1 MRNKQLIMH
10 VIFIFGISSLIRAQQ
25 FTDLYGDYFG
35 QTPPGDSAVI
45 FAPGIVSLP
54 ERTEQ
59 IITFSPNGKECYVSV
74 WVNNANKIY
83 YFKYNNK
90 TWSAQLEANHIPGF
104 PFFSK
109 DGTRLYFSKDDD
121 IWMVGLTSGEYGIP
135 KILPSPINTSS
146 HEGECTVTVDG
157 TVYLRSKRPG
167 GFVTRGDIW
176 RILPSSKEAENL
188 GPDINTGS
196 YICCPYIS
204 GDGSFLIFSSIRP
217 GCIGAQ
223 DLYICFHKGNNEW
236 TKPLNLEE
244 GGRGINIENHSQN
257 CPSISP
263 DGKYLFFRRHDSQ
276 GKNHDI
282 YWVSTKIID
291 NIKNEVLGSSVTD
304 IDGNVYQ
311 TVTIGSQVWMAENLK
326 TTRYRNGDTIGT
338 TIPATLDI
346 SSEDMPRYQ
355 WAYNGDESNVNVYG
369 RLYTWYAATDNRKIA
384 PEGWHVPTNAEWT
397 TLIDFLG
404 GEEVAAGK
412 LKESGLSHWK
422 SPNANSTNESG
433 FTALPAGSR
442 WHTGEFVQLGEYVH
456 FWAADQQY
464 PDWAWRV
471 LLRYDESLQNQRGS
485 ASPKIGWPVR
495 CIKDTPTEINNSE
508 IENQIPIE
516 IQLNQNYPNPFNSST
531 TIQYVLS
538 EPSHAKLVIYDL
550 LGQEIQMLQNGDQN
564 TGDYSLTWNA
574 TDQKNTLVS
583 SGIYF
588 YSLQTNNRTL
598 KKKMILIQ

>member
-1 MRNKQLIMH
+1 MKIKFSITLLIIISNSILSQLIYSQIQIETGSFSDDRDGQIYKTVKIGNQWWMAENLNYYTSSGSQYYNNDSLQYAEIYGRLYSWDTAVKSCPKGWH
-10 VIFIFGISSLIRAQQ
+10 LSTHEDWQKLEMYLGISSEEYQPVGQHYYIGTNQGGMLKDTIRWGAPNVGAINLVGFSALPAGIRFGNAAPEQYKNT
-25 FTDLYGDYFG
+25 FGDLGMVAHFWASEVSLNEAYARILSKDKSSIHIIDADKTAYRSVRCVKDSVENGTSIDYFG

-45 FAPGIVSLP
+45 FAPGIISLP

-146 HEGECTVTVDG
+146 YEGECTVTVDG

-291 NIKNEVLGSSVTD
+291 DIRDEIFSNIHDSK
-304 IDGNVYQ
+304 
-311 TVTIGSQVWMAENLK
+311 K
-326 TTRYRNGDTIGT
+326 
-338 TIPATLDI
+338 
-346 SSEDMPRYQ
+346 DM
-355 WAYNGDESNVNVYG
+355 
-369 RLYTWYAATDNRKIA
+369 
-384 PEGWHVPTNAEWT
+384 
-397 TLIDFLG
+397 
-404 GEEVAAGK
+404 
-412 LKESGLSHWK
+412 
-422 SPNANSTNESG
+422 
-433 FTALPAGSR
+433 
-442 WHTGEFVQLGEYVH
+442 
-456 FWAADQQY
+456 
-464 PDWAWRV
+464 
-471 LLRYDESLQNQRGS
+471 
-485 ASPKIGWPVR
+485 
-495 CIKDTPTEINNSE
+495 
-508 IENQIPIE
+508 QIPGKIK
-516 IQLNQNYPNPFNSST
+516 LNQNYPNPFNPST

-538 EPSHAKLVIYDL
+538 EPSHAKLIIYNL
-550 LGQEIQMLQNGDQN
+550 LGQEIQMLQNGIQN
-564 TGDYSLTWNA
+564 AGDYSLTWDA